1 MEFARLK
8 SALTQMTGKNF
19 VLKQPARLS
28 PLAFPL
34 WAERIAS
41 QQLRFE
47 SASARIERLAQQL
60 EAAADKQDG

>member
-1 MEFARLK
+1 
-8 SALTQMTGKNF
+8 
-19 VLKQPARLS
+19 LS

-47 SASARIERLAQQL
+47 SASQRIERLAQQL
-60 EAAADKQDG
+60 ERAAVETLSEK